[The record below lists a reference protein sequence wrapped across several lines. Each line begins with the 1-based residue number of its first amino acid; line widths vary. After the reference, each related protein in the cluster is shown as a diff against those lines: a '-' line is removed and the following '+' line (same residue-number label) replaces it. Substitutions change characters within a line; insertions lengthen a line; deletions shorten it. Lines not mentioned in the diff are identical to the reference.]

1 MMRSC
6 LFVIDGMKAAKL
18 GAYLYYLLEDNGVT
32 VNFASASRLIDKEW
46 SAVDVKEKLQQHVG
60 EERSS
65 TKAFHRFIE
74 DENAIRK
81 LCTSIALD
89 RAMLFTGVS
98 YDGVCLVGDELHRDA
113 PGQLDKMIKTMHHLQ
128 RAVAA
133 LGLGATELLKRD
145 SSGQEKKKTRR
156 ESSSSLSSEEFYDC
170 EGCLDS
176 WEDMVMGDG

>member
-65 TKAFHRFIE
+65 TKALHRFIE

-133 LGLGATELLKRD
+133 LGLGATEILKRD
-145 SSGQEKKKTRR
+145 SSG
-156 ESSSSLSSEEFYDC
+156 
-170 EGCLDS
+170 
-176 WEDMVMGDG
+176 